1 MIPSPINL
9 LGDSCFFM
17 LTLLTTLSPDTKSP
31 IAEYHRLI
39 YKADSIAA
47 FHKQYEVAA
56 NVYEDAF
63 CISSP
68 LQHDVLNLALIYYL
82 SGDSVSAASYIKSCY
97 LNPKKVDIV
106 NTAFYRGIELDLA
119 ERIKFRN
126 LYHSSWN
133 RTEWKRRKKLPGS
146 KFLAS
151 LYRSDQFYRKWYIPF
166 FLNRDNHNFKKLVK
180 YVEQNGVPGIQSNI
194 DTYFVREGL
203 DYFSYILNH
212 YLGYP
217 KFINGFERIYPHII
231 TALNKG
237 DLYPY
242 TISILTDKYLW
253 YKYDHQIFGDL
264 FFILDIDDLGIVT
277 FSTRI
282 LPFCVTPE
290 KRDSLRSN
298 FLLRPYSHSLKLYGF

>member
-9 LGDSCFFM
+9 IGDSCFFM

-39 YKADSIAA
+39 YKADSIVV

-56 NVYEDAF
+56 KVYEDAF

-68 LQHDVLNLALIYYL
+68 LQHDVLNLALLYYL
-82 SGDSVSAASYIKSCY
+82 SGDSVSAASYTKSCY

-106 NTAFYRGIELDLA
+106 NTAFYRGIELDSA
-119 ERIKFRN
+119 ERIKFKN

-146 KFLAS
+146 RFLAS
-151 LYRSDQFYRKWYIPF
+151 LYRSDQFYRKWYVPF
-166 FLNRDNHNFKKLVK
+166 FLNRDNHNFKRLVK

-194 DTYFVREGL
+194 DTYFLRDGL

-217 KFINGFERIYPHII
+217 KFIKGFERIYPHII
-231 TALNKG
+231 TALNQG
-237 DLYPY
+237 ELYPY
-242 TISILTDKYLW
+242 TLGILTDKYLF
-253 YKYDHQIFGDL
+253 YKYKHLIFGEL
-264 FFILDIDDLGIVT
+264 FFISYINKVET
-277 FSTRI
+277 YSTKN
-282 LPFCVTPE
+282 LPFCVTIE

-298 FLLRPYSHSLKLYGF
+298 FLLRPYTHTLKLRGL